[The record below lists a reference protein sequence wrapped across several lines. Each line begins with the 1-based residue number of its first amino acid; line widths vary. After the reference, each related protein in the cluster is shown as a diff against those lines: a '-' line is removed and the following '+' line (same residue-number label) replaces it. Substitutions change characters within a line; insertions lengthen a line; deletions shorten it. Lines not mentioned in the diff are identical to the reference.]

1 MKSKNLMSVFALLF
15 IFAGCNRQNQ
25 VTDSSGNNEIPE
37 PEPVVVCEPMEK
49 SISVPHRPWQERT
62 VAYENVGLKHP
73 ALYLEG
79 LYGKKGSADGYF
91 KTWDKDSAISFGVSP
106 MIFVGNVIVWPIR
119 MVQAPPWEM
128 QISRSNYPVA
138 EPLHAFAAEPSGAA
152 RKNYSNHEGHEE
164 HEDF

>member
-1 MKSKNLMSVFALLF
+1 MESKIIISTFALLF

-37 PEPVVVCEPMEK
+37 LEPVVVCEPMEK
-49 SISVPHRPWQERT
+49 SISVPHRGWQERT

-79 LYGKKGSADGYF
+79 PYEKNGSNDGYF

-106 MIFVGNVIVWPIR
+106 VIFVGNVIIWPIR
-119 MVQAPPWEM
+119 MVQTPPWEM
-128 QISRSNYPVA
+128 QISRSDFPVQD
-138 EPLHAFAAEPSGAA
+138 PVHALTAEPSRAA
-152 RKNYSNHEGHEE
+152 SKE
-164 HEDF
+164 